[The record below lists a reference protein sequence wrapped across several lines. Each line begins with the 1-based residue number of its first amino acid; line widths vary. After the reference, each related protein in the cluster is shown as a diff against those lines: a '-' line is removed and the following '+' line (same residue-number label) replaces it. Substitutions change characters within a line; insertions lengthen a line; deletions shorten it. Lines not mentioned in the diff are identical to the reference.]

1 MGSAVQIPAL
11 TTADRS
17 ILNNLAS
24 TTGIVGTSNSK
35 IMLSDSSE
43 VTTKIRPA
51 TDDGAPLGD
60 TTHTWSDLFLAS
72 GGIINFANGN
82 VTLTHTTGTITL
94 GVGTLKIVNPTDSST
109 SVVTTDGAQT
119 LVNKN
124 ILATEV
130 DGSVTANLTSAN
142 VSSTV
147 ITNYGQTTATQTLTL
162 PAAAAGMNF
171 IAVVGTTQASYYW
184 KIKAASVDKIYLD
197 GVAGTDNQCAQVT
210 PAIGNF
216 ITFATFKTGA
226 AAWDWLA
233 TTGNGTWTAQA

>member
-1 MGSAVQIPAL
+1 MGSAIQIPAL
-11 TTADRS
+11 IT
-17 ILNNLAS
+17 I
-24 TTGIVGTSNSK
+24 G
-35 IMLSDSSE
+35 
-43 VTTKIRPA
+43 TKIAPT
-51 TDDGAPLGD
+51 TDDGAVLGD
-60 TTHTWSDLFLAS
+60 TTHNWSDLFLAT
-72 GGIINFANGN
+72 GAVINYQNGN
-82 VTLTHTTGTITL
+82 VTITHSSGVLTL
-94 GVGTLKIVNPTDSST
+94 GVGTLKITTPTDTST

-119 LVNKN
+119 LINKN

-130 DGSVTANLTSAN
+130 DGSATTNLTSAN
-142 VSSTV
+142 VSSTI

-210 PAIGNF
+210 PTIGNF
-216 ITFATFKTGA
+216 ITFVTFKTGA
-226 AAWDWLA
+226 SSWDWLA